1 MITDSMVIF
10 FDGFPYLR
18 VVPQL
23 ECVIEC
29 GCQDVFPV
37 GGKLDKGDGRV
48 VVIYQGLQTLAWRW
62 RVKSRNKCFDELEV
76 R

>member
-48 VVIYQGLQTLAWRW
+48 VVVYQGL
-62 RVKSRNKCFDELEV
+62 
-76 R
+76 